1 MEQANTIDMI
11 CRRNKAQIWELLQEF
26 DKDHG
31 LSVKDF
37 CRLHKISEGA
47 FYAARKRYRSKSKSK
62 QKPSGFIAIAQP
74 SSKASSA
81 VLFAEVN
88 GIRLYQA
95 VSADYLKSL
104 MV

>member
-1 MEQANTIDMI
+1 MEQLNTATVR
-11 CRRNKAQIWELLQEF
+11 RRNKAQMLELLQEF
-26 DKDHG
+26 DKNHG
-31 LSVKDF
+31 LSVKNF
-37 CRLHKISEGA
+37 CSLHEITEGA

-74 SSKASSA
+74 SFKASSA

-95 VSADYLKSL
+95 VSADYLKAL
-104 MV
+104 IL

>member
-1 MEQANTIDMI
+1 MEQANTIL
-11 CRRNKAQIWELLQEF
+11 RRNKAQMLELLQEF

-31 LSVKDF
+31 LSVKEF
-37 CRLHKISEGA
+37 CTLHQITEGA
-47 FYAARKRYRSKSKSK
+47 FYAARKRNRSKSKSK
-62 QKPSGFIAIAQP
+62 QKPSGFITIAQP
-74 SSKASSA
+74 LSKGSSA

-95 VSADYLKSL
+95 VSADYLKAL